1 MSVSS
6 RAGSQNTNPPVHFSL
21 TLQNCGCVHAFV
33 RIWNSYFV
41 MSLVLLTHFQSLG
54 DVSSIQLAGM
64 LELSFFSQFCF
75 AGRQAFRLFV
85 LFSLL
90 DLDSQFS
97 IFSNH
102 RFWAGDWHSC
112 SIPQAVTVVM
122 LTALGPAPCARL
134 SFVTIHQGRE
144 CFVHRDL
151 FLKWLLRHHEGM
163 RSYSDW
169 SMSASWAYAEAICL
183 VETLSLLIFWK
194 CLQKVRADKVI
205 CLRLLLILHTLPVR
219 PIRCASVSMM
229 SFTDVQ

>member
-1 MSVSS
+1 MTFTISLLLVFLLFCFYCSLSFIITPQRYRFIRLHRVTALWMSVSS
-6 RAGSQNTNPPVHFSL
+6 RAGSQTTNPPVHFSP
-21 TLQNCGCVHAFV
+21 TLQNCECVYAFV

-54 DVSSIQLAGM
+54 DVSSVQLAGM
-64 LELSFFSQFCF
+64 FELSFFSQFCF

-97 IFSNH
+97 VFSNH

-134 SFVTIHQGRE
+134 SFVTIHQGRVF
-144 CFVHRDL
+144 CTPRL
-151 FLKWLLRHHEGM
+151 FFFL
-163 RSYSDW
+163 SDFYDTVKAW
-169 SMSASWAYAEAICL
+169 EAIRIEAW
-183 VETLSLLIFWK
+183 VGPEPTPKPSVLLK
-194 CLQKVRADKVI
+194 L
-205 CLRLLLILHTLPVR
+205 
-219 PIRCASVSMM
+219 
-229 SFTDVQ
+229 